1 MKSREKV
8 RKVEEKIMSRVN
20 YPASKLHANVIWIAG
35 LLNILCLT
43 PVTSMANECF
53 PALDKAKS
61 QYIVGYGNLL
71 YEQSGKSTEVGFQS
85 EVPVWVDGF
94 RRGWQ
99 TRTRQE
105 NNVKVTEL
113 GVIPLVGGRF
123 NGVLISLPVN
133 KIKSID
139 RQQKLTCRVP
149 VNPAQLTSMNNEKIP
164 GNSQFWLYQTQN
176 KYCNK
181 PAGSYPI
188 LMSDVDE
195 FLTGC
200 IEQADRF
207 GLKSF
212 ARECVATTW
221 DWSSHWVNDRQHPLK
236 TKPAQIR
243 RQQVDQLLETLEG
256 NLYEQVQSE

>member
-1 MKSREKV
+1 MSKV
-8 RKVEEKIMSRVN
+8 N
-20 YPASKLHANVIWIAG
+20 CTAFKLHSNIICRIG
-35 LLNILCLT
+35 LFSILCIA
-43 PVTSMANECF
+43 PAVSMANECF
-53 PALDKAKS
+53 PAFDKTKS
-61 QYIVGYGNLL
+61 QYIVGYGSLL
-71 YEQSGKSTEVGFQS
+71 YEQARKSTNVGFKP

-105 NNVKVTEL
+105 NNIKVTEL
-113 GVIPLVGGRF
+113 GVIPLVGGRY
-123 NGVLISLPVN
+123 NGVLISMPTN

-139 RQQKLTCRVP
+139 RQQKLTCRVL
-149 VNPAQLTSMNNEKIP
+149 VNPEQITSMNNEKIP
-164 GNSQFWLYQTQN
+164 KNSQFWLYQTQN
-176 KYCNK
+176 KYSSK

-207 GLKSF
+207 DLKGF

-221 DWSSHWVNDRQHPLK
+221 NWSSHWVNDRLHPLK

-243 RQQVDQLLETLEG
+243 RQQVDQLLENLEG
-256 NLYEQVQSE
+256 NLYEQVRSQ

>member
-1 MKSREKV
+1 
-8 RKVEEKIMSRVN
+8 MSRVN
-20 YPASKLHANVIWIAG
+20 YPAFKLTGNKIWMIG
-35 LLNILCLT
+35 LLKVLCMA
-43 PVTSMANECF
+43 PVVSMANECF
-53 PALDKAKS
+53 PVFDKAKS

-71 YEQSGKSTEVGFQS
+71 YEQARNTTNIGFKP

-99 TRTRQE
+99 TRTRQD
-105 NNVKVTEL
+105 NNIKVTEL

-123 NGVLISLPVN
+123 NGVLISMPAN

-139 RQQKLTCRVP
+139 REQKLTCRVL
-149 VNPAQLTSMNNEKIP
+149 VNPEQLTPMNNGEIP
-164 GNSQFWLYQTQN
+164 ENSQFWLYQTQN
-176 KYCNK
+176 KYSHR

-200 IEQADRF
+200 IEQADQF

-212 ARECVATTW
+212 ASECVATTW
-221 DWSSHWVNDRQHPLK
+221 YWSSHWVNDRLHPLK
-236 TKPAQIR
+236 TKPAQIQR
-243 RQQVDQLLETLEG
+243 LQVDKLLENLEG
-256 NLYEQVQSE
+256 DLYEQVRVQ